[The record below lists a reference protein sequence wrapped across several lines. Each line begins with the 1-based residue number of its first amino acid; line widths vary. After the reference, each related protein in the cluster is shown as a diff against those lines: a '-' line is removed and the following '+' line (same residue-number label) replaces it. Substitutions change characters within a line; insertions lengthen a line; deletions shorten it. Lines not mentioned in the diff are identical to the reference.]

1 MEGKKTLLAGSVFDP
16 RELVAYQDG
25 TVVSRAVVTK
35 KAGTI
40 TAFAF
45 DAGEGLSEHTAPY
58 DAVVQILEG
67 EAEITVGGRP
77 YTLAAGEMIPRG
89 FIYTTPGFSDERVY
103 LFEARNLLPSSE
115 FSPDDDEQIEVV
127 RVPLADLAA
136 MCRDGRISDAKTIA
150 ILFRCLA

>member
-40 TAFAF
+40 TTFAF

-58 DAVVQILEG
+58 DAVVQVLEG

-77 YTLAAGEMIPRG
+77 YTLAAGEMIIMPA
-89 FIYTTPGFSDERVY
+89 TVPHALS
-103 LFEARNLLPSSE
+103 ARTRFKMLLVMVHE
-115 FSPDDDEQIEVV
+115 
-127 RVPLADLAA
+127 
-136 MCRDGRISDAKTIA
+136 
-150 ILFRCLA
+150 

>member
-58 DAVVQILEG
+58 DAVVQVLEG
-67 EAEITVGGRP
+67 EAEITVGGRL
-77 YTLAAGEMIPRG
+77 YTLAVGEMIIMPA
-89 FIYTTPGFSDERVY
+89 TVPHALS
-103 LFEARNLLPSSE
+103 ARTRFKMLLVMVHE
-115 FSPDDDEQIEVV
+115 
-127 RVPLADLAA
+127 
-136 MCRDGRISDAKTIA
+136 
-150 ILFRCLA
+150 